1 MRFFDV
7 LKVALHNMWNNK
19 TRTAL
24 VTLVLFILST
34 LVSVILA
41 VGINFTNI
49 ISKAFSYDTA
59 INLSF
64 TYFTNNEHSSMSDEQ
79 INNIMENIYEANND
93 LFVNID
99 ISMNSYNSP
108 IHINEPV
115 IALHLDSNI
124 YEGYESPLVEGRLWN
139 KSDSGK
145 NYAWI
150 SKDYALSY
158 NVGVNDSITIT
169 TNSQYGESETYE
181 YVVMGIVNGFNMYN
195 QYSNPFIMIDYKD
208 LMSKGLEVSSI
219 TLRTSNIEKDS
230 SLPVMLRVSSIIK
243 EFNEVS
249 GYGDRNGLEVSSY
262 EVTNKQMSIYISIGI
277 VAGVLIL
284 SLILMLMSIGCVSN
298 SIQIT
303 VEQNRKFF
311 GMMKA
316 IGLRN
321 NTVKKIVRWQA
332 VIMILL
338 AVILASIVTFLVM
351 MSVESL
357 VVTNLIPLMFGS
369 EGVNISFG
377 MPFYVPLIVFF
388 MLVGLV
394 MLFTI
399 KSLNK
404 ISKMDVVS
412 VISEVN

>member
-41 VGINFTNI
+41 VGINATNI
-49 ISKAFSYDTA
+49 INKAFSYDTA
-59 INLSF
+59 INLNC
-64 TYFTNNEHSSMSDEQ
+64 TYYANDEISNMNYEQ
-79 INNIMENIYEANND
+79 IENIMKNIYEPNSD
-93 LFVNID
+93 LFVNVS
-99 ISMNSYNSP
+99 ISMDNYNADFYT
-108 IHINEPV
+108 NEAV
-115 IALHLDSNI
+115 IPLHLDSNI
-124 YEGYESPLVEGRLWN
+124 YEGYESPLVDGRLWN
-139 KSDSGK
+139 KNDNGK

-150 SKDYALSY
+150 SKDYALNY
-158 NVGVNDSITIT
+158 NVRVDDIITIT
-169 TNSQYGESETYE
+169 VGSKYGDSTTYE
-181 YVVMGIVNGFNMYN
+181 YVVKGIVNDYNMYN
-195 QYSNPFIMIDYKD
+195 SYSNPFLMIDYKD
-208 LMSKGLEVSSI
+208 LMSKGLEISTI

-243 EFNEVS
+243 EFNDIEGFVN
-249 GYGDRNGLEVSSY
+249 RNGLSVESY
-262 EVTNKQMSIYISIGI
+262 EVENKQMSIYISIGI
-277 VAGVLIL
+277 MAGVLIL

-338 AVILASIVTFLVM
+338 AVILAAIVTFLIM
-351 MSVESL
+351 MAVEPL
-357 VVTNLIPLMFGS
+357 VLNNLIPLMFGTMV
-369 EGVNISFG
+369 VNISFS
-377 MPFYVPLIVFF
+377 MPFYVPIIVFVL
-388 MLVGLV
+388 LVALV
-394 MLFTI
+394 MVFTI